1 MSPRQKPKP
10 EIQSREWDIVTVASR
25 HLNTMGVSVEW
36 FGEIA
41 SELGISRPALYNYV
55 VDRDDL
61 LFRCY
66 LRSCEALELILKR
79 VTAASRD
86 PVQVLDGVL
95 TAPTDPHAPATAVLS
110 SL

>member
-10 EIQSREWDIVTVASR
+10 EIQSREWDILTVASR
-25 HLNTMGVSVEW
+25 HLNTMGVSAEW

-55 VDRDDL
+55 IDRDDL

-66 LRSCEALELILKR
+66 LRSCEALEDILKQA
-79 VTAASRD
+79 TSASRD
-86 PVQVLDGVL
+86 PVQVLDAFL
-95 TAPTDPHAPATAVLS
+95 MEASSPQTAE
-110 SL
+110 